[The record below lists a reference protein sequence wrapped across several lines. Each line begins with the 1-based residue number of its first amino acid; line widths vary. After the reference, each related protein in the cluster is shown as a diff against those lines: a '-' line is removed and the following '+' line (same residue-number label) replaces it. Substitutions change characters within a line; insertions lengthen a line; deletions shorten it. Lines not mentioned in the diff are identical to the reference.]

1 MLKTFANNFFN
12 SITHLSINRSSF
24 GRIKSIAVE
33 SKPSTSARMEYI
45 FRSLSQLFAFRNQT
59 QNKRFLPVLCCCS
72 ILTFKLLSH
81 HSPLP
86 ENTVL
91 HCCHFIVLCMC
102 VCVYVL
108 FLFSFFLSLH
118 TVSYFCNHNLFAFQ
132 MNFPCSSLTTF
143 QRQNHWLGT
152 SQLPPPSGSRL
163 QCKFKNW
170 TE

>member
-45 FRSLSQLFAFRNQT
+45 FRSLSQLFASRNQT
-59 QNKRFLPVLCCCS
+59 QNKRSLPVLCCCS

-91 HCCHFIVLCMC
+91 HCCHIIVLCIC
-102 VCVYVL
+102 VCVFVY
-108 FLFSFFLSLH
+108 FFCSPFFSRSTPFRTFAITICLH
-118 TVSYFCNHNLFAFQ
+118 FRWISRVSPTYH
-132 MNFPCSSLTTF
+132 
-143 QRQNHWLGT
+143 
-152 SQLPPPSGSRL
+152 LPATKPLAGYIPATAPFWESVAM
-163 QCKFKNW
+163 QI
-170 TE
+170 